1 MSCHGISLENP
12 SSIAVLQEC
21 LDSRYFCL
29 RRRAKGQG
37 SLGLSRNSD
46 EIIALSLSSLQARL
60 VALEAAIN

>member
-12 SSIAVLQEC
+12 SSIAVLQEY